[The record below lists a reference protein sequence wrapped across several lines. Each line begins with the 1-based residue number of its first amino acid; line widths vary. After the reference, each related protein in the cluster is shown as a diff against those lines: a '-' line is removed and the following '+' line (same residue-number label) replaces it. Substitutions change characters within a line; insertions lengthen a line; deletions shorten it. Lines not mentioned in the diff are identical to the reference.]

1 MKFFALA
8 ALFASTVSSIAVD
21 GLIPGARVI
30 PANDVVALKKVGAHH
45 HKHPHRRTVII
56 RPSCNDND
64 DVSAD
69 FLWGIKK
76 ANRGG
81 RLLLQKG
88 KKYVIGKKLD
98 LTFLKDIEVQLDG
111 ELKVPW
117 PKIPDPV
124 LAGANTV
131 ESSPMTCPT
140 GKQTISIMTSRSP
153 SASGAGVV
161 RTSRSLVPGH

>member
-1 MKFFALA
+1 MKFLALA
-8 ALFASTVSSIAVD
+8 ALFASTVNSIAVD

-30 PANDVVALKKVGAHH
+30 PRDDVETLKKIGAHH
-45 HKHPHRRTVII
+45 HKHPHRRTVTI
-56 RPSCNDND
+56 RPSCSDTD

-111 ELKVPW
+111 ELKVFSMRSLPS
-117 PKIPDPV
+117 
-124 LAGANTV
+124 LACANTV

-140 GKQTISIMTSRSP
+140 GKRTISITTSRNP
-153 SASGAGVV
+153 SASGVGVV
-161 RTSRSLVPGH
+161 RTSRSSVRGS